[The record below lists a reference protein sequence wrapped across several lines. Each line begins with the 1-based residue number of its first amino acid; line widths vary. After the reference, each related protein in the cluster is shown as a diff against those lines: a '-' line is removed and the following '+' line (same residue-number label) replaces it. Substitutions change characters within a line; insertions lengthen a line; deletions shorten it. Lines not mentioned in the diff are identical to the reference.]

1 MTTKYSK
8 EQILEAISIWEK
20 QLNEMEARQKLEEAS
35 AGVITGY
42 LEKHLVPGKDVIEW
56 RDQME
61 KWYSD
66 KSSVKDSVTGEDEH
80 GNAKDFGTVK
90 MDLHVVSYADEK
102 IKDPSKVIWPHYNT
116 IRTRHSSYRT
126 SWKP

>member
-8 EQILEAISIWEK
+8 EQILEAISAWEK
-20 QLNEMEARQKLEEAS
+20 RLNEMEARRKLEEAS

-42 LEKHLVPGKDVIEW
+42 LEKHLALGKDVIEW

-66 KSSVKDSVTGEDEH
+66 KSSVKDSVTGEDAH

-102 IKDPSKVIWPHYNT
+102 IKDPSNVIWPHYNT
-116 IRTRHSSYRT
+116 IKMSDSAF
-126 SWKP
+126 KL

>member
-8 EQILEAISIWEK
+8 EQILEAISTWERR
-20 QLNEMEARQKLEEAS
+20 LNEMEARRKLEEAS

-42 LEKHLVPGKDVIEW
+42 LEKHLALGKDVIEW

-61 KWYSD
+61 KWYSN

-80 GNAKDFGTVK
+80 GSAKDFGTVK

-116 IRTRHSSYRT
+116 IKMSDSAF
-126 SWKP
+126 KL

>member
-1 MTTKYSK
+1 MATKYSK
-8 EQILEAISIWEK
+8 EQILEAISTWEK
-20 QLNEMEARQKLEEAS
+20 RLDEMEARQKLEEAS

-42 LEKHLVPGKDVIEW
+42 LEKHLVLGKDVIEW

-66 KSSVKDSVTGEDEH
+66 KSSVKDSVTGEDAH

-116 IRTRHSSYRT
+116 IKISDSAF
-126 SWKP
+126 KL